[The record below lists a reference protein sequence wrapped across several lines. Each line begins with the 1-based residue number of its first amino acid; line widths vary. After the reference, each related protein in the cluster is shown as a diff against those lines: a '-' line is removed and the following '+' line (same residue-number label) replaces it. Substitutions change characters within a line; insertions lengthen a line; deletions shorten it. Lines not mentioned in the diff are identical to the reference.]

1 MTRAYQV
8 PRRGARP
15 GAAWDDGGVPE
26 HDPHAT
32 PSAGADGSELVDVV
46 GGRLR
51 ELAPEAR
58 RFAIGVSG
66 GGDSVALAWMLAERG
81 VDLVLLHVDH
91 ALRPEAEDDAAF
103 VRDLAAAVGAPIR
116 AERVE
121 VRAAAD
127 RRGWNLE
134 EAARRLRRSSLHRM
148 ARAAGADVLLLAHT
162 VDDQAETVV
171 LQALRGS
178 AFLRGMAARRGRLV
192 RPLLTIGRGELR
204 AWLDRHGRPWRD
216 DPTNADLE
224 RARAWVRHAVLP
236 RLESY
241 APGVTHRLARLA
253 TVQRDAADF
262 VRYEARRRVRGA
274 AALLGPERSFGEDE
288 GASVG
293 ASGGSGAVAASPDV
307 ASVAAAAAD
316 GVDAQALA
324 RQPVAVQREVLAALL
339 AGAGVE
345 VDLHRI
351 ETARAHL
358 NDAGPWRASVGAGAW
373 WRVAYGRAA
382 VVRSSPRPAE
392 HRITRPEELPDGLGA
407 EALARGPLDLRSR
420 RPGDVVRLPGGHRS
434 LSDVLIDARV
444 PREARDGLRLL
455 ARGDEVVW
463 VEGLLRPAGGGAELI
478 EDDDERAMREALALA
493 RAAAEAGELPV
504 GALVLRDGEVLGRG
518 ANRTRADH
526 DPTAHAEILALR
538 EAAAATGDWRLTGAT
553 LVVTLE
559 PCPMCFGAILSAHVA
574 RLVYGAPNL
583 REGALGG
590 VADLGG
596 ERWKR
601 RVDVR
606 GGVRARESA
615 ALLASFFGERRG

>member
-1 MTRAYQV
+1 
-8 PRRGARP
+8 
-15 GAAWDDGGVPE
+15 VPE
-26 HDPHAT
+26 HDPHARM
-32 PSAGADGSELVDVV
+32 PVPADGRELVDVV

-58 RFAIGVSG
+58 RCAIGVSG

-91 ALRPEAEDDAAF
+91 ALRPEAEDDADF
-103 VRDLAAAVGAPIR
+103 VRDLAAAVDAPFR
-116 AERVE
+116 AARVE

-178 AFLRGMAARRGRLV
+178 AYLRGMAARRGRLV

-253 TVQRDAADF
+253 AVQRDAADF
-262 VRYEARRRVRGA
+262 VREEARRRVRGA
-274 AALLGPERSFGEDE
+274 AALLGPQRSFGEDE
-288 GASVG
+288 GASTGGPGPV
-293 ASGGSGAVAASPDV
+293 ATSGGAAW
-307 ASVAAAAAD
+307 VAAAAAD
-316 GVDAQALA
+316 GVDARALA

-339 AGAGVE
+339 AVGGVE

-358 NDAGPWRASVGAGAW
+358 NDGDPWRASVGAGAW
-373 WRVAYGRAA
+373 WRIAYGRVA

-392 HRITRPEELPDGLGA
+392 RRIARPEELPDGVGP
-407 EALARGPLDLRSR
+407 EALARGPLELRAR

-434 LSDVLIDARV
+434 LADVLIDARV

-463 VEGLLRPAGGGAELI
+463 VEGLVRPAGGGAVLV
-478 EDDDERAMREALALA
+478 EDDDERAMREALSLA
-493 RAAAEAGELPV
+493 RAAGEAGELPV

-526 DPTAHAEILALR
+526 DPTAHAEVLALR
-538 EAAAATGDWRLTGAT
+538 AAAAATGDWRLTDAT

-559 PCPMCFGAILSAHVA
+559 PCPMCFGAALTAHVA
-574 RLVYGAPNL
+574 RVVYGAPNL

-601 RVDVR
+601 RIEVR

-615 ALLASFFGERRG
+615 ALLASFFAERRG

>member
-1 MTRAYQV
+1 M
-8 PRRGARP
+8 
-15 GAAWDDGGVPE
+15 PE
-26 HDPHAT
+26 HDPHARA
-32 PSAGADGSELVDVV
+32 PAPPDGRELVDVV
-46 GGRLR
+46 GARLR

-81 VDLVLLHVDH
+81 VDVVLLHVDH
-91 ALRPEAEDDAAF
+91 ALRPESEDDAAF
-103 VRDLAAAVGAPIR
+103 VRELAAAIGAPLR
-116 AERVE
+116 EERVA

-134 EAARRLRRSSLHRM
+134 EAARRLRRSALHRM

-178 AFLRGMAARRGRLV
+178 AYLRGMPARRGRLV

-216 DPTNADLE
+216 DPSNADLE

-253 TVQRDAADF
+253 AVQRDVADF
-262 VRYEARRRVRGA
+262 VRDEARRRVRGA
-274 AALLGPERSFGEDE
+274 GALMGPARSFGEDE
-288 GASVG
+288 GGAAGAAAGSPTGAATAAPAS
-293 ASGGSGAVAASPDV
+293 APA
-307 ASVAAAAAD
+307 AAAAAD
-316 GVDAQALA
+316 GVDAHALA
-324 RQPVAVQREVLAALL
+324 RQPIAVQREVLAALL

-351 ETARAHL
+351 ETARARL
-358 NDAGPWRASVGAGAW
+358 DGDGPWRASVGAGAW
-373 WRVAYGRAA
+373 WRVAYGRVA
-382 VVRSSPRPAE
+382 VVRTPPRPE
-392 HRITRPEELPDGLGA
+392 ERPVTRPDELPDGVGP
-407 EALARGPLDLRSR
+407 EALARGPLELRAR
-420 RPGDVVRLPGGHRS
+420 RPGDVVRLPAGHRS
-434 LSDVLIDARV
+434 LADVLIDARV

-463 VEGLLRPAGGGAELI
+463 VEGLLRPEGAGAVLV
-478 EDDDERAMREALALA
+478 EDEDERAMREALALA
-493 RAAAEAGELPV
+493 RAAGEAGELPV
-504 GALVLRDGEVLGRG
+504 GALLLRGGEVLGRG
-518 ANRTRADH
+518 ANRTRAER

-538 EAAAATGDWRLTGAT
+538 AAAAAIGDWRLGGAT

-559 PCPMCFGAILSAHVA
+559 PCPMCFGAILAAHVA
-574 RLVYGAPNL
+574 RVVYGAPNL
-583 REGALGG
+583 REGALGS

-596 ERWKR
+596 EPWKR
-601 RVDVR
+601 RVEVR

-615 ALLASFFGERRG
+615 ALLASFFAERRG

>member
-1 MTRAYQV
+1 M
-8 PRRGARP
+8 
-15 GAAWDDGGVPE
+15 PE
-26 HDPHAT
+26 HDPHART
-32 PSAGADGSELVDVV
+32 PAPADGRELVDVV

-58 RFAIGVSG
+58 RFALGVSG

-91 ALRPEAEDDAAF
+91 ALRPESEEDAAF
-103 VRDLAAAVGAPIR
+103 ARDLAAAVGATFR

-134 EAARRLRRSSLHRM
+134 ETARRLRRSSLHRM
-148 ARAAGADVLLLAHT
+148 ARAAGADVVLLAHT

-178 AFLRGMAARRGRLV
+178 AYLRGMAARRGRLV

-204 AWLDRHGRPWRD
+204 AWLDRHGRAWRD

-241 APGVTHRLARLA
+241 APGATHRLARLA
-253 TVQRDAADF
+253 TVQRDAAAF
-262 VRYEARRRVRGA
+262 VRDEARRRVRGA

-288 GASVG
+288 GVAAMTPGGSSAAVAGGAASVDAG
-293 ASGGSGAVAASPDV
+293 RGAASVDAGRGA

-316 GVDAQALA
+316 GVDAHALA

-358 NDAGPWRASVGAGAW
+358 DDGDPWRASVGAGAW
-373 WRVAYGRAA
+373 WRVAYGRVA
-382 VVRSSPRPAE
+382 VVRASKRPAE
-392 HRITRPEELPDGLGA
+392 RRIARPEELPGGVGA
-407 EALARGPLDLRSR
+407 DVLARGALELRAR

-463 VEGLLRPAGGGAELI
+463 AEGLLRPEGGGAVLV

-493 RAAAEAGELPV
+493 RAAGEAGELPV

-518 ANRTRADH
+518 ANRSRTEH
-526 DPTAHAEILALR
+526 DPTAHAEVLALR
-538 EAAAATGDWRLTGAT
+538 AAAAAAGDWRLTGAT

-559 PCPMCFGAILSAHVA
+559 PCPMCFGAVLSAHVA
-574 RLVYGAPNL
+574 RVVFGAPNL

-601 RVDVR
+601 RVEVR

-615 ALLASFFGERRG
+615 ALLASFFAERRG